1 MTSESTR
8 LFNNSNSF
16 TKERTME
23 RAEAETETEG
33 AGAATSGNTNRQQLI
48 KRVIKFAIGCSSFIP
63 MIVIG
68 VRFECPAIPSMKAF
82 LITFGVIIAILTIL
96 KLAVN
101 YPPGD
106 FDVKS
111 KKKFKEEHPELDKV
125 IQGINFLQLPVGIW
139 GLVITLSNL
148 DLYGS
153 LCQTDDTEVCTT
165 CASAILIC
173 ATVFCGIFLAVLI
186 LVFVL
191 IAKAII
197 TGKLKKKDPEEEEE
211 TKSEIGEA

>member
-23 RAEAETETEG
+23 RAEAETEG
-33 AGAATSGNTNRQQLI
+33 AAAATSSNTNRRQLI
-48 KRVIKFAIGCSSFIP
+48 KRVIKFAVGCSSCIP
-63 MIVIG
+63 LIVIG
-68 VRFECPAIPSMKAF
+68 VGFECPAIPSMQAF
-82 LITFGVIIAILTIL
+82 LITLGVIIAILTIL
-96 KLAVN
+96 KFAVN

-125 IQGINFLQLPVGIW
+125 IQGINFLQLPVCIW

-153 LCQTDDTEVCTT
+153 LCQTDDTAVCTT
-165 CASAILIC
+165 CDTTTMIC

-197 TGKLKKKDPEEEEE
+197 TGKLKKKDQEEEEE

>member
-33 AGAATSGNTNRQQLI
+33 AGAATSSNTNRRQLI
-48 KRVIKFAIGCSSFIP
+48 KRVIKFALGCSSCIP
-63 MIVIG
+63 LIVIG
-68 VRFECPAIPSMKAF
+68 VGFECPAIPSMQAF
-82 LITFGVIIAILTIL
+82 LITLGVIIAILTIL
-96 KLAVN
+96 KFAVN

-125 IQGINFLQLPVGIW
+125 IQGINFLQLPVCIW

-148 DLYGS
+148 DLYGR
-153 LCQTDDTEVCTT
+153 LCQTDDTAVCTT
-165 CASAILIC
+165 CDTTTMIC